1 MSIDSS
7 AIVNPAPPLSTTVAP
22 TPSPL
27 SGLAFGT
34 LGVLAFSFTLPLTRF
49 AVAELDPLF
58 VGGGRAVV
66 AAVLALIVLAI
77 VRPPRPRGRQWLRL
91 VIVALGV
98 VVGFAILTSL
108 AMHTVP
114 ASHGA
119 VVIGLLPVAT
129 AIAAVIRGGERPS
142 VVFWIASTA
151 GAVAVVAFVIVASGG
166 FSGLHLADLL
176 LLAAVA
182 VAAIGYSEGAL
193 LSRELGSWQTIC
205 WALIVGLP
213 ATIPF
218 ALTGLGSG
226 WPDAGPVSWLAFA
239 YLAVISQF
247 LGFFAW
253 YRGLAI
259 GPISRVSQT
268 QLVQPVLSILWAT
281 LLLGERLDLLVGV
294 GALVVL
300 ICASLAVRAR
310 IR

>member
-1 MSIDSS
+1 MSRDSS
-7 AIVNPAPPLSTTVAP
+7 AIALPAPPLSTPAIT
-22 TPSPL
+22 TSRL

-34 LGVLAFSFTLPLTRF
+34 LGVVAFSFTLPFTRF
-49 AVAELDPLF
+49 AVAEINPLF
-58 VGGGRAVV
+58 IGGGRAVV
-66 AAVLALIVLAI
+66 AAVLAIIVLAI
-77 VRPPRPRGRQWLRL
+77 VRPPRPRGNQWVRL
-91 VIVALGV
+91 VVVALGV

-114 ASHGA
+114 ASHAA

-129 AIAAVIRGGERPS
+129 AIAAVVRGGERPS
-142 VVFWIASTA
+142 LTFWIASSA
-151 GAVAVVAFVIVASGG
+151 GAAAVVAFVIVASGG

-218 ALTGLGSG
+218 ALAGLGSG
-226 WPDAGPVSWLAFA
+226 WPDASPVSWIAFA

-268 QLVQPVLSILWAT
+268 QLVQPVLSIIWAT
-281 LLLGERLDLLVGV
+281 LILGERLDLVVGV
-294 GALVVL
+294 GAVVVL
-300 ICASLAVRAR
+300 ICAALAVRAR
-310 IR
+310 IS